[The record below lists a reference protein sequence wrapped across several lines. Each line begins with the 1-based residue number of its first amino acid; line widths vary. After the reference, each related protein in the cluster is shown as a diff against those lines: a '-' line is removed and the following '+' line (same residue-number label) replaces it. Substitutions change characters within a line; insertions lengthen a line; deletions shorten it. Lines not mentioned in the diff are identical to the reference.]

1 MHLLPKSAE
10 LIEKA
15 LSGWRWSNYISGI
28 MLGAIAGFFLVFP
41 VFIPYSDLL
50 FALIVPSVIGGII
63 GLQIARR
70 YWRKLIERYRDSFI
84 QLDDSALE
92 IRASVRGGT
101 RQVRC
106 RLSEIESV
114 ELGRHRRIGAIHPLV
129 AAVDSQSLV
138 IKDRRGA
145 EVAFEM
151 IASTYRL
158 DDLSALLSSLEARK
172 SHENRAA
179 HAS

>member
-1 MHLLPKSAE
+1 MRLLPKSTE

-15 LSGWRWSNYISGI
+15 LSGWRWSNYFSGI
-28 MLGAIAGFFLVFP
+28 MVGAFAGFLLG
-41 VFIPYSDLL
+41 FIVLFPYSDRL
-50 FALIVPSVIGGII
+50 FALIGPSVIGGII

-70 YWRKLIERYRDSFI
+70 FWRKLIERYCDSFI

-92 IRASVRGGT
+92 VRASVRGGT

-151 IASTYRL
+151 VATTYRL
-158 DDLSALLSSLEARK
+158 DELSALLSSLEARK
-172 SHENRAA
+172 SHEMRVE
-179 HAS
+179 HAD